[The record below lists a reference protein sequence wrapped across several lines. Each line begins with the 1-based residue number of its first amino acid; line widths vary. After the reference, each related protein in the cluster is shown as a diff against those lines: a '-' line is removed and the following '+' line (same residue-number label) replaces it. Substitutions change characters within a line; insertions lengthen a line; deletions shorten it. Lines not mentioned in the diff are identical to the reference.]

1 VRISGCDVKQAD
13 EERFSKTPKTQETIQ
28 GVELKRGLVIV
39 IVP

>member
-1 VRISGCDVKQAD
+1 VCISGCDVKQAN
-13 EERFSKTPKTQETIQ
+13 EERFSKSPKTQETIQ